1 MVVVGQM
8 NLIYLFEKKYSKM
21 LYKHF
26 VWLTEHIGNRTVP
39 GMAIKNFDTILYAAD
54 DTEKENLRP
63 ELVITYGGHIISKR
77 LKRFLREN
85 PPVEHWHVSLD
96 GEAADLFAGALT
108 TVIEMDPFEFMEKIA
123 YLLDNKASEYPKRW
137 EYLSKQIEEPNF
149 EYSEMSAIG
158 ELIHKLPAPCA
169 LHLSNSSSIRY
180 AQLFNINEEVE
191 VCANR
196 GTNGIEGS
204 MSSAIGYSVSS
215 DKLNFLVI
223 GDLSFFYDMNA
234 LWNSNYGCNIRIM
247 MLNNGGGEIFD
258 TLPGLTLDDKA
269 RKAVI
274 ATHKTSAEGW
284 AKERGFEYIP
294 VHNADELSVAMEL
307 FAQPAPY
314 NRPMLMEVYTDRD
327 NDVRLLKEYY
337 HSLKQK

>member
-1 MVVVGQM
+1 
-8 NLIYLFEKKYSKM
+8 
-21 LYKHF
+21 
-26 VWLTEHIGNRTVP
+26 
-39 GMAIKNFDTILYAAD
+39 
-54 DTEKENLRP
+54 
-63 ELVITYGGHIISKR
+63 
-77 LKRFLREN
+77 
-85 PPVEHWHVSLD
+85 
-96 GEAADLFAGALT
+96 
-108 TVIEMDPFEFMEKIA
+108 
-123 YLLDNKASEYPKRW
+123 
-137 EYLSKQIEEPNF
+137 
-149 EYSEMSAIG
+149 
-158 ELIHKLPAPCA
+158 
-169 LHLSNSSSIRY
+169 
-180 AQLFNINEEVE
+180 
-191 VCANR
+191 
-196 GTNGIEGS
+196 
-204 MSSAIGYSVSS
+204 
-215 DKLNFLVI
+215 
-223 GDLSFFYDMNA
+223 
-234 LWNSNYGCNIRIM
+234 M

>member
-1 MVVVGQM
+1 
-8 NLIYLFEKKYSKM
+8 
-21 LYKHF
+21 
-26 VWLTEHIGNRTVP
+26 
-39 GMAIKNFDTILYAAD
+39 MAIKNFDTILYAAD
-54 DTEKENLRP
+54 ETEKKNLRP
-63 ELVITYGGHIISKR
+63 ELVITYGGHIVSKR

-85 PPVEHWHVSLD
+85 PPLEHWHVSLD

-108 TVIEMDPFEFMEKIA
+108 TIIEMDPFEFMEKIA
-123 YLLDNKASEYPKRW
+123 YLLDNKATEYPKLW
-137 EYLSKQIEEPNF
+137 EYLSKQIEEPSF

-284 AKERGFEYIP
+284 AKEWGFEYIP
-294 VHNADELSVAMEL
+294 VHNADELSEAMEL

-327 NDVRLLKEYY
+327 NDVSLLKEYY